1 MVVAGR
7 TPEDAGVR
15 GFELP
20 RSLAC
25 PAAGDGNG
33 DPAWPRWIAGL
44 PGIVDDLARRWS
56 LRVGRPFQPG
66 GSASWVAPART
77 SAGERV
83 VLKVGFRHD
92 EALDEAGGLRAWD
105 GRGTVRLLEACEPGT
120 PLSRGRPELEQDVVV
135 AGLLR
140 RMWIEPPPGPT
151 FRPLRAMGD

>member
-1 MVVAGR
+1 MYPRAHSGKPGGTFTWRGTRPPRRVRHTGLTSPARSTRPRPGPPGDGPRGR
-7 TPEDAGVR
+7 RPEDAGVR

-77 SAGERV
+77 SGGERV
-83 VLKVGFRHD
+83 VLKVGF
-92 EALDEAGGLRAWD
+92 
-105 GRGTVRLLEACEPGT
+105 
-120 PLSRGRPELEQDVVV
+120 
-135 AGLLR
+135 
-140 RMWIEPPPGPT
+140 
-151 FRPLRAMGD
+151 